1 MRGGRIANCITPS
14 CLSASARGRLY
25 IWTMP
30 DLESA
35 QTTGEAPEV
44 NREL

>member
-14 CLSASARGRLY
+14 CLATSARGRLY
-25 IWTMP
+25 MRTM
-30 DLESA
+30 LNLKSA